1 MPSSYQSPTRGD
13 KKSPIMYSQSTVT
26 NTSSESATIGK
37 LLAGK
42 KNAVHSIR
50 PQATLHE
57 AVELLREKR
66 IGALLVLNA
75 QGHLLGILSERDIVR
90 KLAEAPGETL
100 AKQVQDAM
108 TPKVETCTTE
118 EPLVSALQRMTDGR
132 FRHMPV
138 VDNERVIGMVTVGDA
153 VNYRLLELEHEAL
166 QMKQLIVG

>member
-1 MPSSYQSPTRGD
+1 MPSSYQSPSRGD
-13 KKSPIMYSQSTVT
+13 KKSPAMYSQSTLT
-26 NTSSESATIGK
+26 NTSSEQTLVGK

-75 QGHLLGILSERDIVR
+75 QGHLQGILSERDIVR
-90 KLAEAPGETL
+90 KLAEIPGETL

-108 TPKVETCTTE
+108 TAKVETCTNDDS
-118 EPLVSALQRMTDGR
+118 LVSALRRMTDGH

-138 VDNERVIGMVTVGDA
+138 VDGNRVVGMITVGDA
-153 VNYRLLELEHEAL
+153 VNYRLIELEHEAL